1 MFAASKLHGPKPSYS
16 KGGRPAR
23 GGETRGI
30 VYDGRGDCE
39 GLATT
44 KVQKSRSSDRIDA
57 FPASLRS
64 PASAPRWLVIHSQ
77 QRHTDRK
84 LCRRHNNRRIDE
96 GRSAAEFTRRLGTEK
111 Q

>member
-64 PASAPRWLVIHSQ
+64 PARRVGLSYIPSNAILTVSCAGDTTIGGSTRDGRPLNSQ
-77 QRHTDRK
+77 D
-84 LCRRHNNRRIDE
+84 
-96 GRSAAEFTRRLGTEK
+96 G
-111 Q
+111 